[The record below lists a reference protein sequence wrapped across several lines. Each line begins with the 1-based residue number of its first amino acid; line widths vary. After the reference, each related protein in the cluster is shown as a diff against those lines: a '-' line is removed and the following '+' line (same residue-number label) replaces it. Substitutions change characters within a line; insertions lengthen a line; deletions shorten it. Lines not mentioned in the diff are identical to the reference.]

1 VLITTSY
8 DPSAELQDKAKRT
21 AALWKGTLVPRGKDS
36 LEKLQRKHGESTLL
50 LVTEDEIRYYV
61 DDQPAIFFHPS
72 MAAVRIKRLLDG
84 QPDLLLQASDV
95 REGDTVLDC
104 TAGLAS
110 DSIVFSFAVGSRGQ
124 VTALES
130 ERIPALLI
138 QQGLASYNS
147 NIPGL
152 NEAMRRVQVKH
163 AEHVAYMQSLETRSV
178 DTVYFDPM
186 FRSPIEESSSISPL
200 RQLANMEDITTEAME
215 QAKRIAR
222 KSIVLKEKWNSGE
235 FTRLGF
241 EHVPRSN
248 TKTTYG
254 VIRL

>member
-1 VLITTSY
+1 VLVTTSY
-8 DPSAELQDKAKRT
+8 EPSSELQERAKRT
-21 AALWKGTLVPRGKDS
+21 AAVWQGTFVPRGKDS
-36 LEKLQRKHGESTLL
+36 LIKLQHKHGESAVL
-50 LVTEDEIRYYV
+50 LVTADEIRYYV
-61 DDQPAIFFHPS
+61 EDQPAIFFHPS
-72 MAAVRIKRLLDG
+72 MAAVRVKRLLGG
-84 QPDLLLQASDV
+84 QMDLLLKASDV
-95 REGDTVLDC
+95 REGDSVLDC

-110 DSIVFSFAVGSRGQ
+110 DSIVFSFAVGSSGH

-138 QQGLASYNS
+138 QEGLASYKS
-147 NIPGL
+147 DIPKL
-152 NEAMRRVQVKH
+152 NEAMRRIKVKH
-163 AEHVAYMQSLETRSV
+163 AEHVSYMQSLEPHSV

-200 RQLANMEDITTEAME
+200 RELANREAISAEAME